1 MRIGPNNFSIGMPLL
16 LLCLVH
22 CEVGG
27 EGVPAEVEDPLEV
40 VADEEAVGEFAERPV
55 GDGVADA
62 AVDPASPLAVG
73 LEDVGVCSQSE

>member
-1 MRIGPNNFSIGMPLL
+1 MPLL

-62 AVDPASPLAVG
+62 AVDLASPLAVG